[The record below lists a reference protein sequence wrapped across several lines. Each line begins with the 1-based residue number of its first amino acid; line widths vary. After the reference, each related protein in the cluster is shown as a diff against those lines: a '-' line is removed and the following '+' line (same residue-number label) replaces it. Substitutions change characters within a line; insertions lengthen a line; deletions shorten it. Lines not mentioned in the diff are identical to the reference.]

1 MAPTERTAMPLR
13 RKPKLFSHSSLLLA
27 LACAPAALAA
37 TLNYGVDAGIGE
49 TDNINLVSSGK
60 TSQTMAVADADFS
73 LQEQRRLFEVN
84 ATGAFS
90 YLDFLQGAYSPELIG
105 RFDGLARYALIPER
119 LIWVLQDDFG
129 QAQIDPFAPVTP
141 ANRENINYLST
152 GPDLNLRLGGL
163 VFMDVTARYA
173 RAEYQTSPFN
183 SNRLSGGVALGR
195 ALSAG
200 SSVSIQASTERV
212 LFENTTLNTDFDRSS
227 VYGHYEVLGSRTELK
242 ADLGATKVEAGGMSL
257 TGPLAKLQV
266 SRILSAAAKL
276 TFSAGR
282 DITDAS
288 TSFSGLQS
296 GALGNIGTLGAIG
309 TGSAGATGPSS
320 PFGAAGSAGTIG
332 TAPAAVTST
341 NYTITYA
348 SAGWE
353 YVRNRTTFKLNG
365 QWEKDAYDA
374 EPALDLNRGTI
385 QLSIERSLTR
395 VLSAQ
400 LIGSLYRTDY
410 ANTHFTETDGLI
422 GAVVTLRAGRNLE
435 VKLRCDHTS
444 RVAAG
449 TGTDYTENRAFLT
462 VGYRPPKAAAH

>member
-1 MAPTERTAMPLR
+1 MPLR
-13 RKPKLFSHSSLLLA
+13 RNPKRFSRGTLLLT

-49 TDNINLVSSGK
+49 TDNVNLVGNDK
-60 TSQTMAVADADFS
+60 TSQTIAIADVDFS
-73 LQEQRRLFEVN
+73 LLEQRRLFDVN

-90 YLDFLQGAYSPELIG
+90 YLDFLQGAYSPELVG
-105 RFDGLARYALIPER
+105 RFDGTARYALIPER

-163 VFMDVTARYA
+163 GFMDVTARYV
-173 RAEYQTSPFN
+173 RTEYQTSPFN
-183 SNRLSGGVALGR
+183 SNRISGGVGVGR
-195 ALSAG
+195 SLSA
-200 SSVSIQASTERV
+200 SSNISLQVSTERV
-212 LFENTTLNTDFDRSS
+212 LFENTVLNTDFNRSS
-227 VYGHYEVLGSRTELK
+227 VYGHYEVAGSRTEFK
-242 ADLGATKVEAGGMSL
+242 ADLGATQVDEAGTSL
-257 TGPLAKLQV
+257 TGPLAKLQL
-266 SRILSAAAKL
+266 SRKISDGAKL
-276 TFSAGR
+276 IFSVGR

-296 GALGNIGTLGAIG
+296 GALGGIGTVGAIG
-309 TGSAGATGPSS
+309 TGSAGATGPTS
-320 PFGAAGSAGTIG
+320 PFGATGSVGTIG

-374 EPALDLNRGTI
+374 APSLDLSRGTV
-385 QLSIERSLTR
+385 QLSVERKLTASLN
-395 VLSAQ
+395 AQ
-400 LIGSLYRTDY
+400 LIGSIYRTDY
-410 ANTHFTETDGLI
+410 ANTNFTETDGLI
-422 GAVVTLRAGRNLE
+422 GAVLSFRAGRNIE
-435 VKLRCDHTS
+435 VKLRADHAS
-444 RVAAG
+444 RVAEGNG
-449 TGTDYTENRAFLT
+449 TGYTENRVFLT

>member
-1 MAPTERTAMPLR
+1 MPR
-13 RKPKLFSHSSLLLA
+13 RRNPKLFSSSPLLLA

-60 TSQTMAVADADFS
+60 TSQTVAVADADFS

-105 RFDGLARYALIPER
+105 RFDGLARFALIPER

-129 QAQIDPFAPVTP
+129 QAQLDPFTPVTP

-152 GPDLNLRLGGL
+152 GPDLNLRLGALG
-163 VFMDVTARYA
+163 FMNVTARYA
-173 RAEYQTSPFN
+173 RTEYQTSPFN
-183 SNRLSGGVALGR
+183 SNRLSGGVAVGR

-200 SSVSIQASTERV
+200 SSISIQVSTERV
-212 LFENTTLNTDFDRSS
+212 LFENTMLNTDFDRSS
-227 VYGHYEVLGSRTELK
+227 AYGHYEILGSRTELK
-242 ADLGATKVEAGGMSL
+242 ADLGATKVDAGGMSF
-257 TGPLAKLQV
+257 TGPLAKLQL
-266 SRILSAAAKL
+266 SRKLSAAAKL
-276 TFSAGR
+276 TFIAGR

-288 TSFSGLQS
+288 TSFSGLQG
-296 GALGNIGTLGAIG
+296 GALGSIGTVGAIG
-309 TGSAGATGPSS
+309 TGSAGATGPASS
-320 PFGAAGSAGTIG
+320 FGAAGSAGTIG
-332 TAPAAVTST
+332 TAPAAVTSI

-353 YVRNRTTFKLNG
+353 YARNRTTFKLNG
-365 QWEKDAYDA
+365 QWEKDAYDG
-374 EPALDLNRGTI
+374 EPALDLNRGTV
-385 QLSIERSLTR
+385 QLSVERKLTPA
-395 VLSAQ
+395 LSAQ

-410 ANTHFTETDGLI
+410 ANSHFTETDGLI
-422 GAVVTLRAGRNLE
+422 GAVLTLRAGRNLE
-435 VKLRCDHTS
+435 VKLRCDHAS
-444 RVAAG
+444 RVAEG
-449 TGTDYTENRAFLT
+449 TGTGYRENRAFLT